1 MKKPVFK
8 AVGRDKTKPKVANKK
23 PHVSKHKPAV
33 KVRKSKKEKKHSK
46 KLKNYLKEEKMLGE
60 ISSIPLKEKKA
71 ERAKKEKE
79 LNFTN

>member
-33 KVRKSKKEKKHSK
+33 KVRKSKKEKKSTQK
-46 KLKNYLKEEKMLGE
+46 
-60 ISSIPLKEKKA
+60 S
-71 ERAKKEKE
+71 
-79 LNFTN
+79 